1 MNVSGLT
8 LNFQQ
13 LAFLQVN
20 SHHVTYESEDEGI
33 QIMQEGIQMAV
44 KHFSSSMK
52 VNSACR
58 KL

>member
-33 QIMQEGIQMAV
+33 QIMQAMAV

>member
-33 QIMQEGIQMAV
+33 QIRNASDGCKTFQLEHES
-44 KHFSSSMK
+44 KFSVS
-52 VNSACR
+52 
-58 KL
+58 